1 MIKKLTAY
9 VFASIIITTV
19 QTVNLTVSYAAIPF
33 FEKENNIP
41 TLAPVLKKA
50 FPAIVNISIV
60 AKKKEIANPLF
71 NDPFFKHFFKDFDE
85 FRFRIPH
92 QEQDQ
97 SVQSIGSGVIIDAF
111 KGHVVTNH
119 HVIEQADEIF
129 ITLHDK
135 RKVKAKLLGSD
146 KATDIAILKIDEKKL
161 TSLPI
166 GDSDKIEVGD
176 FAIAIGNP
184 FGLNNTVT
192 SGIISGL
199 SRSGLG
205 IEGYEDFIQTDASI
219 NPGNSGGALV
229 NLRGELIGINTAIL
243 SGNGGNIGI
252 GFAIPYNM
260 VKTVTQQLI
269 QHGEVKR
276 GQIGI
281 YTQNIT
287 PELSEAMNINVKHG
301 ALISKVNKDSP
312 AEKSGLKEGDVIVKI
327 DGKDVE
333 NIAALRNAIGLK
345 QIGTKV
351 NVTFIRGKETKSV
364 QTDIVY
370 PNEIEDSLSDT
381 IELPKLKGTR
391 FSHIPTTHPMYG
403 KIEGVMIT
411 SIEKNSQAW
420 RTGLKS
426 GDIVVSVNRQ
436 KIKNLKELK
445 NAVLLKKDGILMKV
459 QRENAAMYIFL
470 TSE

>member
-1 MIKKLTAY
+1 
-9 VFASIIITTV
+9 
-19 QTVNLTVSYAAIPF
+19 
-33 FEKENNIP
+33 
-41 TLAPVLKKA
+41 
-50 FPAIVNISIV
+50 
-60 AKKKEIANPLF
+60 
-71 NDPFFKHFFKDFDE
+71 
-85 FRFRIPH
+85 
-92 QEQDQ
+92 
-97 SVQSIGSGVIIDAF
+97 
-111 KGHVVTNH
+111 
-119 HVIEQADEIF
+119 
-129 ITLHDK
+129 LHDK

-166 GDSDKIEVGD
+166 GDSDAVEVGD

-219 NPGNSGGALV
+219 NPGNSGGALI

-243 SGNGGNIGI
+243 SGSGGNIGI

-301 ALISKVNKDSP
+301 ALISKVNKGSP
-312 AEKSGLKEGDVIVKI
+312 AEKSGLKEGDVIIKI
-327 DGKDVE
+327 DGKDME
-333 NIAALRNAIGLK
+333 NISALRNAIGLK

-364 QTDIVY
+364 QTDIIY

-381 IELPKLKGTR
+381 LELPKLKGTK

-411 SIEKNSQAW
+411 NIEKNSQAW